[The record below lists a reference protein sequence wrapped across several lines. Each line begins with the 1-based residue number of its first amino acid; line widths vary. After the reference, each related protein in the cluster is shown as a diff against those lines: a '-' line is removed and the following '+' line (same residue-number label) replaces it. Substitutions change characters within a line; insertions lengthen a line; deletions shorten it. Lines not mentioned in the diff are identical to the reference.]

1 MGGVRWAVRQ
11 GFLAREACVDVLS
24 GGAESLLSG
33 VQ

>member
-1 MGGVRWAVRQ
+1 MGRVGQVTCL